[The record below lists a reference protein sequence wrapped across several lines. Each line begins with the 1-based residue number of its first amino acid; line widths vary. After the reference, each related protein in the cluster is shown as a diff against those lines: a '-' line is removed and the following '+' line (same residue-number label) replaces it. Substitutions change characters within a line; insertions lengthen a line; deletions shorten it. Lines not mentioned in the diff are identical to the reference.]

1 MQSRNSLILK
11 TSNKNP
17 FFGGNANA
25 NPIFNV
31 GFGLGGVG
39 FDCDSYGLGA
49 SGPPVGVEQKN
60 SGSFKTA
67 DSGGAN
73 GGGKLD
79 FVVSDCDKGEGTDMN
94 PETLFDNGGQGGGL
108 GTFGL
113 ENIEAANTKDSVVML
128 DSPENVVGTKQSP
141 R

>member
-1 MQSRNSLILK
+1 VQSRNSLILK

-49 SGPPVGVEQKN
+49 SGLPVGVEQKN
-60 SGSFKTA
+60 SGSFKVAGT
-67 DSGGAN
+67 SGAN
-73 GGGKLD
+73 GCGKLD
-79 FVVSDCDKGEGTDMN
+79 SVVSDCDKGEGIDMN
-94 PETLFDNGGQGGGL
+94 AETLFDASGQGGGL

-113 ENIEAANTKDSVVML
+113 ENIEAVNTEDSVVML
-128 DSPENVVGTKQSP
+128 SSPENVVGTKQSP